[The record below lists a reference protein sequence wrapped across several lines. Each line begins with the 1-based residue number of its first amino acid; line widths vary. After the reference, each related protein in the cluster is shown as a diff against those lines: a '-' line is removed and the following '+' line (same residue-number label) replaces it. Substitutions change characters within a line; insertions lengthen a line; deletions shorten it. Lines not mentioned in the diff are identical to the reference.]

1 MRISVSS
8 PRRYLL
14 FAVVAVLLLIS
25 GISIAA
31 ARRAGALTV
40 VDCKSDCAT
49 DRDQTLEKC
58 NELPE
63 ASRPRC
69 RERTQKQYEKCME
82 KCGGES
88 GL

>member
-1 MRISVSS
+1 LRTLVNLPS
-8 PRRYLL
+8 RYLL
-14 FAVVAVLLLIS
+14 FAVVATLLLIS
-25 GISIAA
+25 GLSLAA
-31 ARRAGALTV
+31 ARRASALTV
-40 VDCKSDCAT
+40 VDCQSDCVS

-82 KCGGES
+82 KCGGGV